1 MKNWRWLL
9 LPLLLLIAV
18 PESGSLAQ
26 SGGKSKQEKR
36 AEKKKEEQKKKAKKA
51 EEEGKKRHRKIQ
63 TKNVKKR
70 MKRNDKRYQHIDSY
84 DRRPGFIKK
93 LFPRK
98 RPSAN

>member
-1 MKNWRWLL
+1 MRPVDTVISCVFK
-9 LPLLLLIAV
+9 LI
-18 PESGSLAQ
+18 GNAQ
-26 SGGKSKQEKR
+26 
-36 AEKKKEEQKKKAKKA
+36 QKKKAKKA